1 MFHAGRILKSIR
13 TPLVVE
19 WLRIHL
25 PVQGTQVQSLVQ
37 EDSTCHGPTRPVGH
51 KYCSPHTPEPV
62 LHNTAFAMRS
72 PRTTTESAACL
83 PPLERKPVGSD
94 KYPVQPKI
102 NKQIN

>member
-1 MFHAGRILKSIR
+1 MLLDFPGVPVVKN
-13 TPLVVE
+13 TPASVGDMDL
-19 WLRIHL
+19 I
-25 PVQGTQVQSLVQ
+25 PVW
-37 EDSTCHGPTRPVGH
+37 EHSTCHGPTRPVGH

-94 KYPVQPKI
+94 KDPVQPKI